1 MWVTSE
7 SSRSDLSLINEPKE
21 ALKKYSNAMEVLREV
36 MLDPCFLDSLKF
48 CRRFRSV
55 HNYAKVQNS

>member
-1 MWVTSE
+1 MWLEVLHHVCGEHTWVTSE

-21 ALKKYSNAMEVLREV
+21 ALKKNSNAMEVLREV

-48 CRRFRSV
+48 F
-55 HNYAKVQNS
+55 KI